1 MQNKT
6 KTYILL
12 AFVLGIWGVI
22 GCKIMS
28 TLNPETPEIVS
39 TAFNASFTPKTTT
52 TLDTF
57 SIQTTERDPFLG
69 TLNIKKKSVT
79 KKIKKLEIVWIPIL
93 YHGSVTKQAS
103 KDKVFVVS
111 IGDEQILMKGGETNK
126 EVTLIKGTTN
136 EITMAYKGDRKTI
149 NKT

>member
-1 MQNKT
+1 MTNKT

-22 GCKIMS
+22 GYKIIS
-28 TLNPETPEIVS
+28 TINPETPDI
-39 TAFNASFTPKTTT
+39 AKAKFNISFTPKTNTV
-52 TLDTF
+52 LDTF

-69 TLNIKKKSVT
+69 TINTKKKSVT
-79 KKIKKLEIVWIPIL
+79 KKIKKPEIVWIPIL

-103 KDKVFVVS
+103 KNKVFVIS
-111 IGDEQILMKGGETNK
+111 IDEEQILMKVGETIM

-136 EITMAYKGDRKTI
+136 EITISYKGNRKTI

>member
-1 MQNKT
+1 MTNKT

-22 GCKIMS
+22 GHKIIS
-28 TLNPETPEIVS
+28 TINPEAPDMVKAEFSV
-39 TAFNASFTPKTTT
+39 AFTPKANTV
-52 TLDTF
+52 LDTF

-69 TLNIKKKSVT
+69 TLYTKKTSVI
-79 KKIKKLEIVWIPIL
+79 KKIKIPEMVWIPIL

-103 KDKVFVVS
+103 KNKVFVIS
-111 IGDEQILMKGGETNK
+111 IGDEQILMKLGETNK
-126 EVTLIKGTTN
+126 AVTLIKGTTN
-136 EITMAYKGDRKTI
+136 KITVTYKGNRKTI